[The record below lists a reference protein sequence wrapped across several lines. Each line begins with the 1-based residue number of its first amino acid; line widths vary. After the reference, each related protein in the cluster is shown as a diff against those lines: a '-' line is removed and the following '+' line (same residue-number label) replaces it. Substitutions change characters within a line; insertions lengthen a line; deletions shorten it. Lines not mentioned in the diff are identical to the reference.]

1 MDIQE
6 KFIIARWAYLLGID
20 FISDKEYNDIE
31 TYIKQNNLL
40 PEYTSRGWSEDPCPK
55 ELLIK
60 YGYEDWIQGVVY
72 NFKTESIY
80 SINSEKELI
89 EKCRNINE
97 PTRLSFKLD
106 GFSLRLSYYN
116 GEFVKAESRTRAD
129 GVSLD
134 FSKVEDLF
142 PKTIPQKGKVLLIGE
157 LYLKNKN
164 FEEYKLLRN
173 ITSQRN
179 AVRTAIAN
187 GDINYL
193 GYKIFKVYSEEFE
206 ITDQYAK
213 IQELGF
219 PTPTSVMCHDFNTLN
234 SSIKILDRQ
243 KKFINEPTDGLV
255 LENSSMQY
263 ALRVGV
269 HQECVN
275 HSIITGYIIKRGM
288 YNNAISV
295 EIEPFKMKDKTV
307 SQVSVTNIQTI
318 IDYNLR
324 VGYPIAFV
332 ERSGVNCVLDTDET
346 EKLHLISG
354 L

>member
-1 MDIQE
+1 MTLEE
-6 KFIIARWAYLLGID
+6 KFIIARWTYLLGED

-31 TYIKQNNLL
+31 AQIKLNGSL
-40 PEYTSRGWSEDPCPK
+40 PMYVSRGWSEDPCPK
-55 ELLIK
+55 DLLLK
-60 YGYEDWIQGVVY
+60 YGYDDWVQKVIY

-80 SINSEKELI
+80 SINSESELC
-89 EKCRNINE
+89 EKCRNLNE

-116 GEFVKAESRTRAD
+116 KEFVKAESRTRAD

-134 FSKVEDLF
+134 FSKIEDLF
-142 PKTIPQKGKVLLIGE
+142 PKTIDIMGKVLFIGE
-157 LYLKNKN
+157 LYLKNKS
-164 FEEYKLLRN
+164 FEEYKLLRD

-206 ITDQYAK
+206 VKDQYTT

-219 PTPTSVMCHDFNTLN
+219 PTPINVMCNDYSSLLA
-234 SSIKILDRQ
+234 SIKVLDRQ

-263 ALRVGV
+263 ALRVGA
-269 HQECVN
+269 HQESVN
-275 HSIITGYIIKRGM
+275 KSIITGYIIKRGM

-295 EIEPFKMKDKTV
+295 AIEPFKMKDKTV

-324 VGYPIAFV
+324 IGYPIAFV
-332 ERSGVNCVLDTDET
+332 ERSGVNCVLDTEET
-346 EKLHLISG
+346 EHLHLAAG